1 MNISPTVRRRHG
13 MFEGSF
19 VAIVTPFKEDES
31 LDEAKL
37 LELIEFQVSEG
48 THGIVPCGTTGES
61 PTLTH
66 EEHDRVVS
74 LTVETVAGRVPVLA
88 GSGSNSTAE
97 ALRLTKHAK
106 ASGADGALVIT
117 PYYNKP
123 TQNGLYAHFMKIAD
137 SVDIPIIVYNV
148 PGRTGTDILP
158 DTLAKL
164 AEHPNIVGLKEAT
177 GQLSRAS
184 AVVKMCGDGFTVLS
198 GDDVNTLPILS
209 VGGRGVISVVAN
221 VAPADIAGTCNAFRD
236 GNIELARK
244 LHYKTYDLAVDLFI
258 ETNPIPVKTAL
269 KLMGK
274 LNGKMRLP
282 LAPMASN
289 TLEKLRKTLEAAGLI

>member
-1 MNISPTVRRRHG
+1 
-13 MFEGSF
+13 MFEGSY
-19 VAIVTPFKEDES
+19 VAIVTPFKDDES
-31 LDEAKL
+31 LDAVKL
-37 LELIEFQVSEG
+37 KELIEFQITEG
-48 THGIVPCGTTGES
+48 IHGIVPCGTTGES
-61 PTLTH
+61 PTLSH
-66 EEHDRVVS
+66 EEHDRVVD
-74 LTVETVAGRVPVLA
+74 LTIETVNGRVPVIA
-88 GSGSNSTAE
+88 GAGSNSTAE

-106 ASGADGALVIT
+106 AAGADGALVIT

-123 TQNGLYAHFMKIAD
+123 SQNGLYAHFMKVAD
-137 SVDIPIIVYNV
+137 AVDIPIIIYNV

-158 DTLAKL
+158 DTLARV

-177 GQLSRAS
+177 GDLKRAS
-184 AVVKMCGDGFTVLS
+184 QVMQACGEDFIMLS

-221 VAPADIAGTCNAFRD
+221 VAPADIAATCNAFKA

-244 LHYKTYDLAVDLFI
+244 LHYKTLSLAVDLFI

-274 LNGKMRLP
+274 LNGVMRLP
-282 LAPMASN
+282 LVPMESA
-289 TLEKLRKTLEAAGLI
+289 TLEKLRQTVEDAGLTG